1 MIMESIK
8 VQEIKDGAI
17 IDIKVNKTFYMMC
30 KASLYTLFKEN
41 YDIKNGNP
49 ETFIKNIV
57 SQPYDK
63 LNEKQRL
70 FHTFTLLI
78 GEIETQAKAQGLF
91 LDKDN
96 LEDTV

>member
-1 MIMESIK
+1 MESIK

-78 GEIETQAKAQGLF
+78 GEIETQAKAQGLL

-96 LEDTV
+96 LEDAV

>member
-1 MIMESIK
+1 MESIK

-78 GEIETQAKAQGLF
+78 GEIETQAKAQGLL

>member
-1 MIMESIK
+1 MESVK

-63 LNEKQRL
+63 LNEKERL

-78 GEIETQAKAQGLF
+78 GEIETQAKAQDLL

>member
-1 MIMESIK
+1 MESVK

-63 LNEKQRL
+63 LNEKERL

-78 GEIETQAKAQGLF
+78 GEIETQAKAQNLL
-91 LDKDN
+91 LDKDS
-96 LEDTV
+96 LEDDV

>member
-1 MIMESIK
+1 MESLQ

-17 IDIKVNKTFYMMC
+17 INIKVNKTFYMMC
-30 KASLYTLFKEN
+30 KASLYTLFKET

-57 SQPYDK
+57 SNPYEK
-63 LNEKQRL
+63 LDEKERI

-78 GEIETQAKAQGLF
+78 AEIEAQAKSQGF
-91 LDKDN
+91 LQEKEVKPN
-96 LEDTV
+96 ED

>member
-1 MIMESIK
+1 MESVK

-30 KASLYTLFKEN
+30 KTSLYTLFKEN

-63 LNEKQRL
+63 LNEKERL

-78 GEIETQAKAQGLF
+78 GEIETQAKAQDLL

>member
-1 MIMESIK
+1 MESIK
-8 VQEIKDGAI
+8 VQEIKDGASI
-17 IDIKVNKTFYMMC
+17 NIKVNKTFYMMC
-30 KASLYTLFKEN
+30 KTSLYTLFKEN

-63 LNEKQRL
+63 HNEKERL

-78 GEIETQAKAQGLF
+78 GEIETQAKAQDLL
-91 LDKDN
+91 LDKDK

>member
-1 MIMESIK
+1 MESVK

-63 LNEKQRL
+63 LNEKERL

-78 GEIETQAKAQGLF
+78 GEIETQAKAQDLL

-96 LEDTV
+96 LEDAV

>member
-1 MIMESIK
+1 MESIK

>member
-1 MIMESIK
+1 MESIK

-17 IDIKVNKTFYMMC
+17 INIKVNKTFYMMC
-30 KASLYTLFKEN
+30 KTSLYTLFKEN

-63 LNEKQRL
+63 LNEKERL

-78 GEIETQAKAQGLF
+78 GEIETQAKAQDLL

>member
-1 MIMESIK
+1 MESIK

-17 IDIKVNKTFYMMC
+17 INIKVNKTFYMMC
-30 KASLYTLFKEN
+30 KTSLYTLFKEN

-63 LNEKQRL
+63 LNEKERL

-78 GEIETQAKAQGLF
+78 GEIETQAKAQDLL

-96 LEDTV
+96 LEDAV